1 MGASR
6 SSIDNMQFMK
16 LFFLAMIATA
26 VCALPSD
33 DAIPEVDA
41 DTLLQTTSHAEASDM
56 LAKAGANACTE
67 LANATEDEVK
77 KNVEQQQT
85 LLDKIDKGQDCK
97 NKGQSGVTTAK
108 DAKMKATSALADAED
123 ALAKALKAKIDFG
136 KFEYDQLEPGK
147 CDLFFNSK
155 VYTDAKAKADAANK
169 ARDKAKGALDGA
181 KAAVDAASK
190 AAFALAQ
197 ACACKIR
204 GLHETSLNEAN
215 ANVEKAN
222 IKAWT
227 KAAHLKCVIA
237 GTTAAN
243 CKVPALPKVEK
254 VGVAEEVKKA
264 NCGPNDCTKTN
275 NCLTLANF
283 NGMKTSAG
291 TCTKTGSTGWSS
303 EAACNSQNCYIKKGQ
318 GIEFQWMKPSGGNGN
333 LMFGLDQTNSQR
345 SYTDIDWAIQ
355 CYASGAAV
363 QNQIYEAGAHKS
375 GSAATRANGANT
387 GIMSIRWCKNN
398 EIRYFYNRVHWYTSS
413 KKPSNSYQKLIP
425 SSSFYT
431 TGGKI
436 AGLQRISFGD
446 DCNTEYPTFG
456 V

>member
-243 CKVPALPKVEK
+243 CKVPALPQVKKVD
-254 VGVAEEVKKA
+254 VAAEVTKA
-264 NCGPNDCTKTN
+264 NCGPNDCTQTN
-275 NCLTLANF
+275 NCLDVVNF
-283 NGMKTSAG
+283 GGMKMQHPGDWYKTAASGWTS
-291 TCTKTGSTGWSS
+291 
-303 EAACNSQNCYIKKGQ
+303 EIACNKESCKIKKGQ
-318 GIEFQWMKPSGGNGN
+318 GIEFQWEKPKQGGNGN
-333 LMFGLDQTNSQR
+333 FMMGLDTTNSNR
-345 SYTDIDWAIQ
+345 NYIDLDFAAQ
-355 CYASGAAV
+355 LYKSGHGIHTS
-363 QNQIYEAGAHKS
+363 IYE
-375 GSAATRANGANT
+375 NGGYKGGTVRTDQN
-387 GIMSIRWCKNN
+387 GVISVRWCKNN
-398 EIRYFYNRVHWYTSS
+398 QIRYFFNRKLWYTST
-413 KKPSNSYQKLIP
+413 KKGPGQGALIP
-425 SSSFYT
+425 SSSFHTQY
-431 TGGKI
+431 GKVK
-436 AGLQRISFGD
+436 GLQRISFGD
-446 DCNTEYPTFG
+446 DCNTEFPHFG
-456 V
+456 